1 MKREVTT
8 LNTKKTLSASLK
20 KCMERK
26 PLSKI
31 TVTDIVNECGLNRK
45 TFYYH
50 FQDVPDLL
58 KWTLEQ
64 EAVDVVKEFDLLNE
78 LEAALRFAVNYIRE
92 NSHII
97 NCAYDSMGRD
107 ELKRFLNHDFQR

>member
-1 MKREVTT
+1 MVKCLIIFIDFFVGQLYNKNGGNAMKHEVIT

-45 TFYYH
+45 TF
-50 FQDVPDLL
+50 
-58 KWTLEQ
+58 T
-64 EAVDVVKEFDLLNE
+64 
-78 LEAALRFAVNYIRE
+78 
-92 NSHII
+92 II
-97 NCAYDSMGRD
+97 FRT
-107 ELKRFLNHDFQR
+107 FLIF

>member
-1 MKREVTT
+1 MKHEVTT
-8 LNTKKTLSASLK
+8 LNTKRTLSASLK

-26 PLSKI
+26 ALSKI

-50 FQDVPDLL
+50 FQDIPNLL

-64 EAVDVVKEFDLLNE
+64 EAVDVVKKFDLLNE
-78 LEAALRFAVNYIRE
+78 LEDALRFAVNYIRK
-92 NSHII
+92 NKL
-97 NCAYDSMGRD
+97 CV
-107 ELKRFLNHDFQR
+107 